1 MKNVD
6 YLSVVPRFEV
16 EDRHRRKFVRGRV
29 VVDLSSTVDFSP
41 EIDFVGLDLRRMVV
55 VRIVLAS
62 VAMAVCLE

>member
-16 EDRHRRKFVRGRV
+16 ADRYWRKFVRGRA
-29 VVDLSSTVDFSP
+29 VVDQSSTVDFFQ
-41 EIDFVGLDLRRMVV
+41 EIDFVDLDLRRLVV
-55 VRIVLAS
+55 VCIVLAS